1 MLKSKSF
8 GGRVFPA
15 DSFRFLPSVNMRLS
29 GILASLI
36 LTIAGCGVSGGSGQV
51 ALSEASVDAGMKA
64 FDELRWEEA
73 EQQLSTAI
81 GNGGLQPDLA
91 ETAMRSLAVARIHL
105 GKLEEAKNDLQQL
118 QQGATEMDLFW
129 IASAELAL
137 KQGDMAGAKK
147 AVAEARRSNPSVKLS
162 AELQKVR

>member
-1 MLKSKSF
+1 M
-8 GGRVFPA
+8 
-15 DSFRFLPSVNMRLS
+15 RFH
-29 GILASLI
+29 GIVALLI
-36 LTIAGCGVSGGSGQV
+36 LIIAGCGASGGSGQV

-64 FDELRWEEA
+64 FDERRWEEA

-81 GNGGLQPDLA
+81 RNGGLQPDLA

-105 GKLEEAKNDLQQL
+105 GKLEEAKSDLQQL

-129 IASAELAL
+129 LASAELAL
-137 KQGDMAGAKK
+137 KQGDTAGARK